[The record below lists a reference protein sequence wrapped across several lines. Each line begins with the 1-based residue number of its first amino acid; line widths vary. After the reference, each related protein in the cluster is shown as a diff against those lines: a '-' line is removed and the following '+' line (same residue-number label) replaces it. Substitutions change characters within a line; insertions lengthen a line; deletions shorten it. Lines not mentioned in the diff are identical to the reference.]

1 MRPAISPISSYI
13 LNHANWQFLLSLT
26 ILITAIN
33 ISLSGAQSLSGNLQ
47 IEKGGQLWIEGSAG
61 IVNFKCEAEQLSGAG
76 NIENTEHPEA
86 TVQGEGDVSIAI
98 SMPVESLNCGK
109 RAMNNDMYD
118 ALKSDDFPTIRY
130 QLIDASLA
138 NDVEL
143 EDNLSE
149 WLSIRT
155 HGIIEIAGVKD
166 TTLFGVRGK
175 MLSDNRFQV
184 KGSKNIHMD
193 TYDIT
198 PPSKMLGLIKADK
211 NLTVH
216 FNVIV
221 KLIDN
226 ASSN

>member
-1 MRPAISPISSYI
+1 MRPAISPISTI
-13 LNHANWQFLLSLT
+13 LNHANGQFLLSLF

-47 IEKGGQLWIEGSAG
+47 IEEGGQLWIEGSAG

-86 TVQGEGDVSIAI
+86 TVQGQGDVSIAI
-98 SMPVESLNCGK
+98 SLPVESLNCGK

-118 ALKSDDFPTIRY
+118 ALKSDNFPSIRY

-138 NDVEL
+138 NEVGLESDV
-143 EDNLSE
+143 SE
-149 WLSIRT
+149 WLNIRT
-155 HGIIEIAGVKD
+155 HGIMEIAGVKD
-166 TTLFGVRGK
+166 TTLFSVRGK
-175 MLSDNRFQV
+175 MLSDDRFQV

-193 TYDIT
+193 TYDIK

-211 NLTVH
+211 NLMVH
-216 FNVIV
+216 FDVVV
-221 KLIDN
+221 KLIN
-226 ASSN
+226 TPSTN